1 MTISNY
7 SNPNDHY
14 TKTSQVALAASINQ
28 NGGGFALTQDYVIG
42 LITAPVAI
50 AVLGILACFFFNWGL
65 FFRCCCTF
73 CKCLPRVN
81 KDAEP
86 EQKKISVAWQRMLVF
101 ISFYA
106 FVLFA
111 LVADTISFA
120 GNSSVIAGVGDLTSV
135 LDGIGGIF
143 ASLTTQSNG
152 KQCSY
157 RYTMVLHC
165 HQTLR
170 RHLYTHWT
178 LILTF
183 SPPPSSPS
191 PVCVRR
197 HGGLGHLP
205 ANPPHQHQRN
215 LQVLQPVSTL
225 SPTQPIYSMLF
236 HSIDNP

>member
-86 EQKKISVAWQRMLVF
+86 EQRKISVAWQRMLVF

-157 RYTMVLHC
+157 CCSMVLRC
-165 HQTLR
+165 HLDSSSAS
-170 RHLYTHWT
+170 LYS
-178 LILTF
+178 LDPYPCLL
-183 SPPPSSPS
+183 S
-191 PVCVRR
+191 
-197 HGGLGHLP
+197 
-205 ANPPHQHQRN
+205 
-215 LQVLQPVSTL
+215 STL
-225 SPTQPIYSMLF
+225 VAFSCVCSQAWRPRAPPCKPTSPTPTQPPGTTACLHTVSNPTHLF
-236 HSIDNP
+236 YAIPFY